1 MKYSRFKI
9 LSAWCFILSLVFA
22 FTGCSSFYR
31 LAGPA
36 EQPYNP
42 GVSKSLS
49 TIGTV
54 CLVELHNN
62 TAYPQISGDVTQS
75 LYQMLQKKHLF
86 DLKIMRQT
94 DPDWKN
100 LPIQPDSPYTLEQL
114 LIARKMLGVD
124 AILTGTVTSYTP
136 YPHMMLGLQL
146 KVIDLRDG
154 QTVWAIEQIW
164 DTADKATE
172 ERIKKYFQRE
182 LRKDYSPLGEQLAVL
197 SSINFIRFVTYD
209 AIELLYPGG
218 N

>member
-1 MKYSRFKI
+1 
-9 LSAWCFILSLVFA
+9 
-22 FTGCSSFYR
+22 

-209 AIELLYPGG
+209 AIELLNPGG